1 MLIPIDPIP
10 VAMAAAVLV
19 AVLLAVLV
27 PVDETDMAVGLVD
40 VANVVAVESIAID
53 IPDIVAMSIS
63 DISMFSLLLVIKISG
78 RLSSGH
84 ESNGSQASVTSS
96 RTGGINVK
104 KWRAGRI
111 GLRAGCERAHSFW
124 SLRTKAED
132 GLLPSVTR
140 RKDGLDWSRRKT
152 EI

>member
-1 MLIPIDPIP
+1 MEAYWSRWLVGCILWSRRIGLHTCISQTLPALPTTLLMLIPIDPIP

-27 PVDETDMAVGLVD
+27 AVDEIDMAVALVE

-84 ESNGSQASVTSS
+84 ESNGSQAA
-96 RTGGINVK
+96 IQQD
-104 KWRAGRI
+104 GRDQ
-111 GLRAGCERAHSFW
+111 C
-124 SLRTKAED
+124 
-132 GLLPSVTR
+132 
-140 RKDGLDWSRRKT
+140 
-152 EI
+152 